1 MSSEDRKGNVGGNKT
16 SDEPPTSP
24 WTPEVI
30 KDFIEQLKPLTDSYL
45 QLKQNSLDAQIKKI
59 NTIGLHNRR
68 LVYWLVGF
76 LLGVIAF
83 MSVLTFCALQ
93 TLCNGGCPA
102 NALRS
107 TGSLFKKD
115 PYCGYWCPVI
125 HHILSSVAKN
135 PKIIGLAPNEGV
147 SIIKN
152 D

>member
-30 KDFIEQLKPLTDSYL
+30 KDFIEQLKPLADSYL

-68 LVYWLVGF
+68 LVYWMVGF

-83 MSVLTFCALQ
+83 MSVLTFYGKVNGEALLFLVG
-93 TLCNGGCPA
+93 TV
-102 NALRS
+102 
-107 TGSLFKKD
+107 TGFLI
-115 PYCGYWCPVI
+115 VLI
-125 HHILSSVAKN
+125 QQL
-135 PKIIGLAPNEGV
+135 LV
-147 SIIKN
+147 SPIEESEE
-152 D
+152 